1 MVPKGPLKIN
11 GPIWANTKKP
21 NKTKDILVISQNTTC
36 KTLAYMNPRKPHSF
50 CDLLS
55 LRPHSY
61 FIQAPQTL
69 SSTTR
74 DPKDASKAR
83 SHIGSGCVRLSHRR

>member
-50 CDLLS
+50 CDSLS
-55 LRPHSY
+55 QRPHSH

-74 DPKDASKAR
+74 DPEDASKAR
-83 SHIGSGCVRLSHRR
+83 SLTGGGRVRPSHRR

>member
-50 CDLLS
+50 CDSLHSAPIAISYKLLK
-55 LRPHSY
+55 P
-61 FIQAPQTL
+61 
-69 SSTTR
+69 
-74 DPKDASKAR
+74 
-83 SHIGSGCVRLSHRR
+83 